1 LAVQQAMSENSVKEH
16 WHLSKS
22 VPITLIFAIVVQ
34 TVGIVWTLAGLSHDL
49 RQAKSD
55 IERLDRQ
62 VEIMRDASQAQANQ
76 LARIEERLLGVQTS
90 IDRLIHNLENN
101 RNRSN

>member
-1 LAVQQAMSENSVKEH
+1 MSEEKVKEH

-22 VPITLIFAIVVQ
+22 VPITLIFAIVIQ
-34 TVGIVWTLAGLSHDL
+34 TVGIVWTLAGMSHDI

-62 VEIMRDASQAQANQ
+62 VEIMRDASQTQANQ
-76 LARIEERLLGVQTS
+76 LARIEERLLGVQS
-90 IDRLIHNLENN
+90 SLDRLVTHLEST
-101 RNRSN
+101 R